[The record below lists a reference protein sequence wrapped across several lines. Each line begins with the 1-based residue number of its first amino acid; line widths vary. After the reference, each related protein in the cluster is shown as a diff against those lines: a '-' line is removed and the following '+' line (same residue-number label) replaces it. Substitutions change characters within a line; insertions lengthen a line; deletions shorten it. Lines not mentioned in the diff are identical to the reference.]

1 MMTNTTI
8 KTASGKI
15 VRKAD
20 IISMC
25 CKARK
30 MSDSAPSTSG
40 YWCAVYINRDGD
52 MFIEEG
58 IGNGE
63 LVGEDITCV
72 MSFKAGWYMSRK
84 EIIDDL
90 QGVYARL
97 ADWIKG

>member
-1 MMTNTTI
+1 MANITI

-30 MSDSAPSTSG
+30 MADSVYNASG

-58 IGNGE
+58 VGNGD

-72 MSFKAGWYMSRK
+72 MSFKAGWYLSRK
-84 EIIDDL
+84 NIIDEL
-90 QGVYARL
+90 QGEYARL